1 MDRKDKKKENS
12 FSFIDENR
20 YISVLLFSQASG
32 PTMTFSSHRNW
43 SNSKQVKCFD
53 EQVVMRASQYNTLQ
67 QISVK
72 IDIINFGCSIINQQL
87 L

>member
-1 MDRKDKKKENS
+1 
-12 FSFIDENR
+12 
-20 YISVLLFSQASG
+20 
-32 PTMTFSSHRNW
+32 MTFSSHRNW